1 MKSKSLQTTKP
12 TPTFTNQSKRPSPMQ
27 STAKVKASVPKE
39 RPPWDGD
46 LTRKRVAHNTAVPR
60 TTTRVGDD
68 LITRSR
74 RVLEKLKQQAYAT
87 GPTSSSSGA
96 AGVGARLYSDGIR
109 RLARQD
115 RRAHEHSAVPK
126 PEEWSCAKCGT
137 FQSGALES
145 INGSFRTAP
154 KVCSNCNFNQ
164 TSVEQFKPV
173 ILAPASMDA
182 TDILQR
188 WVGRPQDASP
198 HYLLPRGN
206 VDDADLQSSTRNKD
220 LTFKPVISEGSRRL
234 LANLS
239 VSRAGSATRDRSS
252 IGSEEKVISD
262 PLVQSEK
269 PKVIRSV
276 SVGSKTQCDRE
287 GSLVKSSV
295 ITPRAA
301 VALVGRLQSFKQE
314 QELRRQE
321 REKLH
326 YSTDLRTNQPLFRPR
341 VPMMPVQVLNRGH
354 DRAQSAPTARTHT
367 QLLEQMNAREVARI
381 RRLELLSAAKRREED
396 RVCAP
401 VVTPQGSKA
410 IIQQANEHNMRET
423 FRLLLASVEY
433 FKQVS
438 IIKTPPPAAE
448 RNRMICALAAEQPDW
463 DKRLLDLCQVRPEL
477 MVPDLRDTLIEI
489 KKEYTVESIQ
499 DSEAQRDLQ
508 GSPLTV
514 GSVGDC
520 DASLLSS
527 IDPPYCPLSAEIH
540 DLNTSLTMTD
550 ASTGPH
556 SPDVMSPNRD
566 AQKNPVNSKS
576 LAIESFSDLNMS
588 KWSSPSDHMHKCD
601 TQRKEGRLVSYPEFR
616 SLILKGLRKK
626 STGRSYLVAPR
637 KRPQLAEQAIE
648 QTHRPRMNPVSEKL
662 MRYHL
667 RVRDP
672 IARSV
677 DGASADGSN
686 TNTSIDARSL
696 STSRDRSH
704 RSSTTPGSRSCTP
717 VPPLPRYES
726 PISTSTPVPRP
737 LSVDRAR
744 PGLFPA
750 AQRIDSQSSMRLR
763 APSLSSTPSL
773 VSSNTC
779 FRPLFRSASPSPRSA
794 LSGSIASA
802 PRRSAAKN
810 MSHFRKR
817 SPRIGT
823 DEAAHINSSNHSNEL
838 FSSSVSETPLKS
850 RSVSRSSLNLVSHHD
865 ASDHKSEPSSYT
877 RLRSR
882 SVGSASPL
890 PLHVRNRSPTSGCDL
905 VSKLETTVGYGLGF
919 IPFWR
924 SQHYDSFRQRVRLQS
939 LTKQLAQ
946 LQSVHSVS
954 ASIGR
959 DQIAGV
965 NLPPLPCETSAAGI
979 YPVDSA
985 PPLPSELSSVPSTS
999 STSLGISSGNLFE
1012 ETKVL
1017 NNFLVYLKQ
1026 QQLEVPKAAV
1036 ESEYAAPSL
1045 SIDVAQVAIDTA
1057 NGQVV
1062 AVLNDDASPSDCA
1075 GVADDECVV
1084 AETDIQDD
1092 TFIGSPS

>member
-1 MKSKSLQTTKP
+1 ME
-12 TPTFTNQSKRPSPMQ
+12 
-27 STAKVKASVPKE
+27 STAKVKASIPKN

-46 LTRKRVAHNTAVPR
+46 LTRKRVAHNTAVQR
-60 TTTRVGDD
+60 TTSRVGDD

-87 GPTSSSSGA
+87 EPSSSSSGA

-115 RRAHEHSAVPK
+115 RRAHEHSAMPK

-154 KVCSNCNFNQ
+154 KVCSNCKFNQ

-206 VDDADLQSSTRNKD
+206 VDDVDLQSSTRNKD

-239 VSRAGSATRDRSS
+239 VSRAGSATRDKSS
-252 IGSEEKVISD
+252 IGSEEKIISD
-262 PLVQSEK
+262 PLAQSMK
-269 PKVIRSV
+269 PKMIRSV
-276 SVGSKTQCDRE
+276 SVGSRTQCDRE
-287 GSLVKSSV
+287 GSQAKSSV
-295 ITPRAA
+295 ITPQAA

-341 VPMMPVQVLNRGH
+341 VPMMSVQVLNRGH

-410 IIQQANEHNMRET
+410 IIQQANEHNIREA

-438 IIKTPPPAAE
+438 IIKTPPLAAE

-463 DKRLLDLCQVRPEL
+463 DKRLLDLRLVQPEL
-477 MVPDLRDTLIEI
+477 MVPDLRDILIEI
-489 KKEYTVESIQ
+489 KKECTAESIQ
-499 DSEAQRDLQ
+499 YSEAQRNLQ

-527 IDPPYCPLSAEIH
+527 IDPPYCPLVAEVH

-556 SPDVMSPNRD
+556 SPDAMSPSRD

-576 LAIESFSDLNMS
+576 LAIESFSELNMS
-588 KWSSPSDHMHKCD
+588 KWSSSSEHVH
-601 TQRKEGRLVSYPEFR
+601 TQRKEGRLVTYPEFR

-626 STGRSYLVAPR
+626 SMGRSYLVAPR
-637 KRPQLAEQAIE
+637 KRPQLAEQTIE

-672 IARSV
+672 SARSV
-677 DGASADGSN
+677 DGASADGSI

-696 STSRDRSH
+696 STSRDRFH
-704 RSSTTPGSRSCTP
+704 RSTTIPGSRSCTP

-726 PISTSTPVPRP
+726 PISRSISMPRP

-750 AQRIDSQSSMRLR
+750 AQRIDLQSSVR
-763 APSLSSTPSL
+763 SLASTPSL

-802 PRRSAAKN
+802 PRLSAAKN

-817 SPRIGT
+817 SPNIET
-823 DEAAHINSSNHSNEL
+823 DEVAHINSSNYTNEL
-838 FSSSVSETPLKS
+838 FSNSVSETPPKS
-850 RSVSRSSLNLVSHHD
+850 RSVSRSSLNLVSLRD
-865 ASDHKSEPSSYT
+865 ASEHKSEPSSYT

-882 SVGSASPL
+882 SVGSASLL
-890 PLHVRNRSPTSGCDL
+890 PSQTRNGSPTSGCGL

-924 SQHYDSFRQRVRLQS
+924 SQHYDSFRQRVRRQS

-959 DQIAGV
+959 DQIARV

-1026 QQLEVPKAAV
+1026 QQLEVPNVAV
-1036 ESEYAAPSL
+1036 KSECAAPSL
-1045 SIDVAQVAIDTA
+1045 SIDMAELAMNTA

-1062 AVLNDDASPSDCA
+1062 AVLNDEASPNDCA
-1075 GVADDECVV
+1075 GVADDECIV